1 MNRVFYSPQ
10 KAESVVDKQN
20 VIQFASNYY
29 LGLAD
34 NEHVISCAI
43 DAIKKYGTC
52 SGGSRWISGTTDLIL
67 ELENRIS
74 NYVGAEDS
82 IVFSSGY
89 MTNIG
94 AISSLCC
101 REDFIFSD
109 ELNHASIIDGIKLS
123 RANVVIYRHN
133 DIDDLRQ
140 KILELSPIQGMIVTD
155 SVFSMDG
162 DVANIPQLI
171 ALAKENGLKLMVDEA
186 HSLGVLGRISL
197 EYFNIPVSDV
207 DVIMGTFSKTLC
219 SEGGFICGK
228 KKLVEYIRHKAR
240 SYIFSAAP
248 EPAAIGAVLGA
259 LDIIETS
266 SAATK
271 KLQEN
276 ISYFSQLLVQKGIYC
291 RNKLSAIFPI
301 RIGDLEKLNLL
312 EKLLYNN
319 KIFVPTVKFP
329 AVKVGNERL
338 RFSLMATHTFEQ
350 FDFTVQKL
358 SDGMKDLGLL

>member
-1 MNRVFYSPQ
+1 MNRIFYSPQ
-10 KAESVVDKQN
+10 KAESIVDKQN
-20 VIQFASNYY
+20 TIQFASNCY

-34 NEHVISCAI
+34 NEHVISSAI
-43 DAIKKYGTC
+43 NAIKKYGTC

-67 ELENRIS
+67 DLENRIS
-74 NYVGAEDS
+74 NFVGAEAT

-101 REDFIFSD
+101 RGDFIFSD

-123 RANVVIYRHN
+123 HANVVVYRHN
-133 DIDDLRQ
+133 DIEDLRL
-140 KILELSPIQGMIVTD
+140 KILELSPVQGMIVTD

-171 ALAKENGLKLMVDEA
+171 TLAKEFGLKLMIDEA
-186 HSLGVLGRISL
+186 HSLGVLGRTSL
-197 EYFNIPVSDV
+197 EHFKISVSDV

-228 KKLVEYIRHKAR
+228 RELVEYIRRKAR

-271 KLQEN
+271 QLQEN
-276 ISYFSQLLVQKGIYC
+276 ISYFSKLLAQNGIC
-291 RNKLSAIFPI
+291 CSNKISAIFPI
-301 RIGDLEKLNLL
+301 IIGNLEKLNLL
-312 EKLLYNN
+312 ENLLYNN

-338 RFSLMATHTFEQ
+338 RFSLMATHSFEQ
-350 FDFTVQKL
+350 LEYTVQKL
-358 SDGMKDLGLL
+358 YEGMEYLGLL